1 MAKSTNFSEKDI
13 SQITTYQS
21 GVAQAAAHRLVNRV
35 VTDFLLTYGLTP
47 MQWFTIGFIYDC
59 GDEGIRPSDLA
70 KALNTTMP
78 YITTTLS
85 TLEARAIITKKT
97 HLQDNRIKL
106 ISVVPSY
113 RKTVTEIESGLRI
126 RMRDELYAED
136 KISRQELS
144 AYIRVLYKILNR

>member
-1 MAKSTNFSEKDI
+1 MVKSTNFSKKDI

-21 GVAQAAAHRLVNRV
+21 GVAQAAAHRLINRV
-35 VTDFLLTYGLTP
+35 VTDFLLAYSLTP
-47 MQWFTIGFIYDC
+47 MQWFAIGFIYDS
-59 GDEGIRPSDLA
+59 GSDGVRPSDLA
-70 KALNTTMP
+70 KALDTTLP

-85 TLEARAIITKKT
+85 TLDARGIIAKQT
-97 HLQDNRIKL
+97 HPRDSRIKL

-113 RKTVTEIESGLRI
+113 RKTVAEIETGLRT